1 MPTSGRPELSNFTSR
16 TVSTH
21 EVQLAMQASLER
33 QQEEEKE
40 KRLQTEEK
48 ERKWEEMRA
57 KAASIVET
65 VRKEG
70 INGGSM

>member
-1 MPTSGRPELSNFTSR
+1 
-16 TVSTH
+16 
-21 EVQLAMQASLER
+21 MQASLER

-40 KRLQTEEK
+40 KRLQNEEK